1 VLASGAL
8 RARGGE
14 PRGAA
19 ERPTVSDRAAGP
31 ARGENRGGREE
42 KKELTRGVGLAERE
56 RERGESG
63 VRWEKKGRRQ
73 AGPSWQ
79 REKGKGSARG
89 GRLREKVGR
98 PTRGGEGEGESWAAG
113 EGEEREKGN
122 WAGPRVWVGLPS
134 FIPFPFLYSNIQTN
148 IICIQI
154 NLDSNPTNST
164 QEKIMLQ
171 HECTNNLIL

>member
-19 ERPTVSDRAAGP
+19 ERPTVSGRAAGP

-79 REKGKGSARG
+79 RERGEGGERTGPAEGGVGRGTAHAGEERKEGRELGLGRLWAVGRKRGREARG
-89 GRLREKVGR
+89 
-98 PTRGGEGEGESWAAG
+98 
-113 EGEEREKGN
+113 EREKGRG
-122 WAGPRVWVGLPS
+122 AGLGCLLS
-134 FIPFPFLYSNIQTN
+134 FPFSF
-148 IICIQI
+148 
-154 NLDSNPTNST
+154 S
-164 QEKIMLQ
+164 
-171 HECTNNLIL
+171 ILH